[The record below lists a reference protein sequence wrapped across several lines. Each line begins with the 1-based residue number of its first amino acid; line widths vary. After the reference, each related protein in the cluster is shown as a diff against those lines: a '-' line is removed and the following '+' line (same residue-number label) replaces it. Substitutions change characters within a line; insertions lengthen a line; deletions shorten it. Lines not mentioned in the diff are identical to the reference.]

1 MEKQGIVRRVKDPK
15 DKRTNRI
22 YLTKKGR
29 ELEARMIPYAME
41 VNEVASQG
49 ISKKDIKALKT
60 IMGRVRG
67 NLLNEIESY
76 D

>member
-1 MEKQGIVRRVKDPK
+1 
-15 DKRTNRI
+15 
-22 YLTKKGR
+22 
-29 ELEARMIPYAME
+29 MIPYAME

-49 ISKKDIKALKT
+49 ISKKDITALKT